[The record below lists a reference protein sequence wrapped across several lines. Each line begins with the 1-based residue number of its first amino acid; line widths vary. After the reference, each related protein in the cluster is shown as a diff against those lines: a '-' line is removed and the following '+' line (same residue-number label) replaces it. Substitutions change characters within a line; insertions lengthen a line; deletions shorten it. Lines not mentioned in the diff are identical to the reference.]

1 MAATGK
7 KSRHTF
13 CDTNQKMVTVILL
26 GELGRRFGRRHQL
39 AISSAAEA
47 IRALAANFPAFERE
61 LVASGERGVGYRVL
75 AGRDPLTLERLHEPT
90 GSLRITLAPVVSGA
104 GGNGL
109 GQILLGA
116 ALIAVAWWNPMGWA
130 ASGAFLSQ
138 ATLYSVGTS
147 MILGGVAQ
155 MIAPTPKASEPSE
168 RAENKPSYSF
178 NGAVNTTAQGHPV
191 PVGYGRLIVG
201 SAVISA
207 GIDVSEIPV

>member
-1 MAATGK
+1 
-7 KSRHTF
+7 
-13 CDTNQKMVTVILL
+13 MVTVILL
-26 GELGRRFGRRHQL
+26 GELGRSFGRRHTL

-47 IRALAANFPAFERE
+47 IRALSANFPTFERE

-75 AGRDPLTLERLHEPT
+75 AGRDSLNLERLHEPT
-90 GSLRITLAPVVSGA
+90 GSQRITIAPVLSGA
-104 GGNGL
+104 GGDGL

-116 ALIAVAWWNPMGWA
+116 ALLAVAWWNPLGWA

-138 ATLYSVGTS
+138 ATLYSVGTA

-155 MIAPTPKASEPSE
+155 MIAPTSKATEPSE
-168 RAENKPSYSF
+168 RPENKPSYSF

-207 GIDVSEIPV
+207 GIDVDEIPA

>member
-1 MAATGK
+1 MGFFA
-7 KSRHTF
+7 
-13 CDTNQKMVTVILL
+13 
-26 GELGRRFGRRHQL
+26 
-39 AISSAAEA
+39 
-47 IRALAANFPAFERE
+47 RE
-61 LVASGERGVGYRVL
+61 
-75 AGRDPLTLERLHEPT
+75 RDPDLGVRLGLRKLGHALQVLDGAALLEQFYALEALKDVTLRSGGGGAGLETVVLGHGRKVGGSLERLHEPS
-90 GSLRITLAPVVSGA
+90 GQQRITIAPVVSGA

-116 ALIAVAWWNPMGWA
+116 ALIAVSWWNPMGWA
-130 ASGAFLSQ
+130 AAGSFLSQ

-155 MIAPTPKASEPSE
+155 MIAPTAKAQDPSE
-168 RAENKPSYSF
+168 RPENQPSYVF

-207 GIDVSEIPV
+207 GIDVDEIAV

>member
-1 MAATGK
+1 
-7 KSRHTF
+7 
-13 CDTNQKMVTVILL
+13 MVTVILL
-26 GELGRRFGRRHQL
+26 GELGRCFGRRHNL
-39 AISSAAEA
+39 AIGSAAEA
-47 IRALAANFPAFERE
+47 IRALSANFPTFERE

-75 AGRDPLTLERLHEPT
+75 AGRDSLNLERLHEPT
-90 GSLRITLAPVVSGA
+90 GSQRITIAPVVSGA
-104 GGNGL
+104 GGDGL

-116 ALIAVAWWNPMGWA
+116 ALLAVAWWNPLGWA

-138 ATLYSVGTS
+138 ATLYSVGTA

-155 MIAPTPKASEPSE
+155 MIAPIPKAAEPSE
-168 RAENKPSYSF
+168 RPENKPSYSF

-207 GIDVSEIPV
+207 GIDVDEIPA

>member
-1 MAATGK
+1 
-7 KSRHTF
+7 
-13 CDTNQKMVTVILL
+13 MVTVILL
-26 GELGRRFGRRHQL
+26 GELGRRFGRRHSL
-39 AISSAAEA
+39 AISSAAES
-47 IRALAANFPAFERE
+47 IRALCANFPGFERE

-75 AGRDPLTLERLHEPT
+75 AGRDALTLDRLHEPT
-90 GSLRITLAPVVSGA
+90 GQSRITIAPVVSGA

-116 ALIAVAWWNPMGWA
+116 ALLAVAWWNPLGWA

-138 ATLYSVGTS
+138 ATLYSVGTA

-155 MIAPTPKASEPSE
+155 MIAPTPKATEPSE
-168 RAENKPSYSF
+168 RPENKPSYSF

-207 GIDVSEIPV
+207 GIDVDEIAA

>member
-1 MAATGK
+1 
-7 KSRHTF
+7 
-13 CDTNQKMVTVILL
+13 MVTVILL
-26 GELGRRFGRRHQL
+26 GELGRSFGRRHTL

-47 IRALAANFPAFERE
+47 IRALSANFPTFERE

-75 AGRDPLTLERLHEPT
+75 AGRDSLNLERLHEPT
-90 GSLRITLAPVVSGA
+90 GSQRITIAPVLSGA
-104 GGNGL
+104 GGDGL

-116 ALIAVAWWNPMGWA
+116 ALLAVAWWNPLGWA

-138 ATLYSVGTS
+138 ATLYSVGTA

-155 MIAPTPKASEPSE
+155 MIAPTPKTTEPSE
-168 RAENKPSYSF
+168 RPENKPSYSF

-207 GIDVSEIPV
+207 GIDVDEIPA

>member
-1 MAATGK
+1 
-7 KSRHTF
+7 
-13 CDTNQKMVTVILL
+13 
-26 GELGRRFGRRHQL
+26 
-39 AISSAAEA
+39 
-47 IRALAANFPAFERE
+47 
-61 LVASGERGVGYRVL
+61 VASGERGVGYRVL

-109 GQILLGA
+109 GHILLGA

>member
-1 MAATGK
+1 
-7 KSRHTF
+7 
-13 CDTNQKMVTVILL
+13 MVTVILL
-26 GELGRRFGRRHQL
+26 GELGRSFGRRHTL

-47 IRALAANFPAFERE
+47 IRALSANFPTFERE

-75 AGRDPLTLERLHEPT
+75 AGRDSLNLERLHEPT
-90 GSLRITLAPVVSGA
+90 GSQRITIAPVLSGA
-104 GGNGL
+104 GGDGL

-116 ALIAVAWWNPMGWA
+116 ALLAVAWWNPLGWA

-138 ATLYSVGTS
+138 ATLYSVGTA

-155 MIAPTPKASEPSE
+155 MIAPAPKATEPSE
-168 RAENKPSYSF
+168 RPENKPSYSF

-207 GIDVSEIPV
+207 GIDVDEIPA